1 MVMEA
6 LVDMPFVVFT
16 KARDRLNA
24 HRFATTT
31 SRNEAF
37 RLLAWLSGE
46 RNGSGSI
53 EPIVDID
60 ITARTAQLVCG
71 IIEELLPSDSSGDIV
86 RQRIIGYR
94 AKMAGAATTKFAPGP
109 TSLV

>member
-1 MVMEA
+1 M
-6 LVDMPFVVFT
+6 DMPFTVFV

-24 HRFATTT
+24 HRYATTA

-37 RLLAWLSGE
+37 RLLAWMSGE
-46 RNGSGSI
+46 RNGSGST
-53 EPIVDID
+53 EPIVDTD

-86 RQRIIGYR
+86 RQRIAGYR
-94 AKMAGAATTKFAPGP
+94 AKMAGAATTRHVPGP
-109 TSLV
+109 TPLV